1 MKYNESKRQSIVF
14 EPIDSPHRSESLQ
27 FLFLNFFFFIRYNFP
42 FHVID
47 NEITEREQWFLKAVF
62 NVKIPVKLLAMNEPL
77 QINVFRNH

>member
-27 FLFLNFFFFIRYNFP
+27 FLLLNFFFFIRYNFP

-47 NEITEREQWFLKAVF
+47 NEITEREQ
-62 NVKIPVKLLAMNEPL
+62 
-77 QINVFRNH
+77 